1 MSYRSTSGVILGNE
15 QTAGDKT
22 YNTLVNTE
30 NKVNNASDTSIPGN
44 TDCRDITHN
53 TGLGNTRT
61 VALATADTETQ
72 RATEKLRPVNCTI
85 QHCGLLVVV
94 LRLLGTSPR
103 VV

>member
-53 TGLGNTRT
+53 TGLGNNRT
-61 VALATADTETQ
+61 VALATADTSDREQQ
-72 RATEKLRPVNCTI
+72 RSYTAVNCTI
-85 QHCGLLVVV
+85 
-94 LRLLGTSPR
+94 
-103 VV
+103 